1 MFTFSNK
8 SYCAAVQQELREAL
22 ALHYDRSVPGARLPD
37 TLIEG
42 DWAVKIDLLHG
53 K

>member
-22 ALHYDRSVPGARLPD
+22 ALHYDRSVPGARHTDRGGLGGQD
-37 TLIEG
+37 RSVTR
-42 DWAVKIDLLHG
+42 
-53 K
+53 